1 MEAAVDIPPQSRGVE
16 MLLHHCLS
24 LGRSDEPRTPARV
37 RLEQALGGEL
47 ARLLLHALAPAQRR
61 GAASSSP

>member
-1 MEAAVDIPPQSRGVE
+1 